1 MLLSASPVSVSG
13 EVYLHVCCFWPAVKS
28 PAHLHTT
35 SPLTPFFLPLL
46 ICPSPRLVEL
56 DQQPGD
62 WLNNFITRIAWPWQ
76 LCSQWDEMNVQ
87 LEGSL
92 TKVLVSVLLR
102 LFIIFEILFDTS
114 VGRLSLFVVL
124 SLHQNYFRV
133 GIIVFVDVEMLED
146 PS

>member
-1 MLLSASPVSVSG
+1 
-13 EVYLHVCCFWPAVKS
+13 
-28 PAHLHTT
+28 
-35 SPLTPFFLPLL
+35 
-46 ICPSPRLVEL
+46 
-56 DQQPGD
+56 
-62 WLNNFITRIAWPWQ
+62 
-76 LCSQWDEMNVQ
+76 MNVQ